1 MIKRYKED
9 EIDELVQIL
18 INDGVISV
26 PTDTVY
32 GLCARINSKEA
43 NNLMHVKNRPSN
55 KLFPIMCADKEQ
67 IKRISIVDEKVEKLI
82 DRFMPGPITLVLK
95 KRVGLFDFVNN
106 GGATIAVR
114 MATSKVLEDIIRK
127 VGCPIF
133 MTSANQSGEPVA
145 HNPDEIEK
153 ACPFIDGILE
163 GEVSFGEASTIV
175 DCTLEEVKILRAGPI
190 TIEKIKEIIEE

>member
-1 MIKRYKED
+1 
-9 EIDELVQIL
+9 
-18 INDGVISV
+18 
-26 PTDTVY
+26 
-32 GLCARINSKEA
+32 
-43 NNLMHVKNRPSN
+43 MHVKNRPSN

-67 IKRISIVDEKVEKLI
+67 IKSISIVDEKVEKLI

-127 VGCPIF
+127 IGCPIF

-175 DCTLEEVKILRAGPI
+175 DCTLEEVKILRTGPI
-190 TIEKIKEIIEE
+190 TMEKIKEIIEE